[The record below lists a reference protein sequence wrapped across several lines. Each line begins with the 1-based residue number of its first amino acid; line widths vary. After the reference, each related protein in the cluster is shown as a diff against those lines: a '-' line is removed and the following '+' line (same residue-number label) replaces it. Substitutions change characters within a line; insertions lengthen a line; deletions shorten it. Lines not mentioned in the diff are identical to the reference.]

1 MRIQSLL
8 RMSLLLSMLL
18 MGLSAPAWSQT
29 WQDIAGDLMSPACPG
44 RTLLNCTSGQAEQ
57 WRELV
62 RQKLAQGESKEQIL
76 RYFVEIGGEG
86 ILAAPP
92 KQGFALTAWLL
103 PLFVMLNGAGL
114 IVVLT
119 RRWARKRPQAHAES
133 MTDHSDAAPAA
144 HQPSDPVL
152 GPSASRTQGIRQ
164 VIARRRRVWFP
175 DNALPRQGNTSR
187 AWHVF

>member
-1 MRIQSLL
+1 MLIQSLL
-8 RMSLLLSMLL
+8 RMSLLLSMLM
-18 MGLSAPAWSQT
+18 MGLSAPAWSQS

-57 WRELV
+57 WRELI
-62 RQKLAQGESKEQIL
+62 RQKLAQGESKAQIL

-119 RRWARKRPQAHAES
+119 RRWALNRPQANIHD
-133 MTDHSDAAPAA
+133 MTDPNATAPSSHAL
-144 HQPSDPVL
+144 SDPYL
-152 GPSASRTQGIRQ
+152 DRLHRELKE
-164 VIARRRRVWFP
+164 FN
-175 DNALPRQGNTSR
+175 D
-187 AWHVF
+187 

>member
-1 MRIQSLL
+1 MRIQSPL
-8 RMSLLLSMLL
+8 RVYSLLSIL
-18 MGLSAPAWSQT
+18 MIGLSAPAWGQA
-29 WQDIAGDLMSPACPG
+29 WQDIAGELMSPACPG

-119 RRWARKRPQAHAES
+119 RRWALNRSQARVES
-133 MTDHSDAAPAA
+133 RTDHSDAVPAA
-144 HQPSDPVL
+144 YQPSDPYL
-152 GPSASRTQGIRQ
+152 DRLHRELKE
-164 VIARRRRVWFP
+164 F
-175 DNALPRQGNTSR
+175 DK
-187 AWHVF
+187 